1 MSDAQSINVD
11 DFRTAANE
19 MRKAYGHHN
28 AVCTSTDLLLRAL
41 AKIESD
47 AKVIA
52 AWREA
57 LREIS
62 QPLITMQDRAKAE
75 GCDFNGETALNIISN
90 PEHYRAIARRA
101 LAANEQTAGESK

>member
-52 AWREA
+52 EKDAEIGRLNSALDNLEREM
-57 LREIS
+57 E
-62 QPLITMQDRAKAE
+62 
-75 GCDFNGETALNIISN
+75 
-90 PEHYRAIARRA
+90 
-101 LAANEQTAGESK
+101 NEL